1 MCILLNVKKHEKT
14 FALNV
19 DIFKK
24 KTSLS
29 AKLIAAFMAAILGSV
44 LICALLTHSKVE
56 SVLNSNMQ
64 LTSEQTLNS
73 AMTSLQ
79 TYEKTIS
86 IPVDLLTRKDSI
98 KQLLLE
104 PENYDKYIDNVN
116 DELVAACKV
125 VNGSVRAY
133 YALNDG
139 RTITGWVQYEA
150 DGSKTAMNTVE
161 NKDLSGKE
169 WYTACQGRKAKV
181 NSIFSYITAPYVDEE
196 TGEQIITVCQE
207 VKYKD
212 VVQGVV
218 AMDIDASALADYV
231 ENIRL
236 LNTGF
241 VMLVDEQGNIVVDS
255 ESNTFADGTVADLEF
270 FAPLTEELD
279 KLEEQK
285 AQLEENEDPAAD
297 DIVLQ
302 ASYTMRAE
310 GRDCAITAMT
320 DRITG
325 WRLLGC
331 ISDQENQKNLIN
343 INIGTLMAGVI
354 GLIFGCVIAVLTAL
368 SFNREI
374 KKLQNATHRVAG
386 GDFSEKIKVTRSDEF
401 GVLETNF
408 NGMMD
413 DVSELIHAVEDKSNH
428 ILEVAG
434 GISEVAGNTKT
445 TIEQVTQAI
454 DSVAQG
460 AVKQAESTQEA
471 NTEVEHLKNSLD
483 ETKEYVSGMNGM
495 TEKANEVSTEGIESV
510 KDLIEKSGKTAEKSK
525 VSLEVMNEMVESI
538 DKIFYISDTIA
549 DITSQTNLLSLNA
562 SIEAARAGEMGK
574 GFAVV
579 ADEIRKLADESKES
593 TDEIK
598 KIITEIT
605 EKSKLVESTMQENE
619 VLQTEQQEA
628 INRTEEIFGEIMKQ
642 IEMLGSGMERIN
654 ALNDTMSA
662 NKDLVVD
669 KMGTIAS
676 VSEQSAAATEEVN
689 ASTEQVN
696 VTMEEISE
704 HTETLQAIA
713 KDLMETI
720 NRFKLA

>member
-1 MCILLNVKKHEKT
+1 M
-14 FALNV
+14 
-19 DIFKK
+19 KK

-413 DVSELIHAVEDKSNH
+413 DVSGLIHAVEDKSNH

-689 ASTEQVN
+689 ASTE
-696 VTMEEISE
+696 
-704 HTETLQAIA
+704 
-713 KDLMETI
+713 
-720 NRFKLA
+720 

>member
-1 MCILLNVKKHEKT
+1 M
-14 FALNV
+14 
-19 DIFKK
+19 KK

-181 NSIFSYITAPYVDEE
+181 NSIFSYITQPYEDPQ
-196 TGEQIITVCQE
+196 TGGQIFTVAQE

-212 VVQGVV
+212 VLMGVV
-218 AMDIDASALADYV
+218 AMDIDAAQLENYIR
-231 ENIRL
+231 NIRI

-241 VMLVDEQGNIVVDS
+241 AMLIDADGNIVIDS
-255 ESNTFADGTVADLEF
+255 DKNTFADGNVTGLEF
-270 FAPLTEELD
+270 WTPISGEL
-279 KLEEQK
+279 KSLEEQK
-285 AQLEENEDPAAD
+285 SALEEAGDESAS
-297 DIVLQ
+297 DITLESV
-302 ASYTMRAE
+302 YTMRAD
-310 GRDCAITAMT
+310 GMDCAVTAMT
-320 DRITG
+320 DQVTG
-325 WRLLGC
+325 WILLGC
-331 ISDQENQKNLIN
+331 ISDVENTGNLAKIN
-343 INIGTLMAGVI
+343 GALVFAGAFGVI
-354 GLIFGCVIAVLTAL
+354 FGIVIALITAYSL
-368 SFNREI
+368 VREI
-374 KKLQNATHRVAG
+374 KKIERATAAVAE
-386 GDFSEKIKVTRSDEF
+386 GDFTQTIAVTRGDEF
-401 GVLETNF
+401 GALETHF
-408 NGMMD
+408 NDMVK
-413 DVSELIHAVEDKSNH
+413 DVSTVIREVEDKSRH
-428 ILEVAG
+428 ILETSDH
-434 GISEVAGNTKT
+434 ISEIAGDTRSTMGQVA
-445 TIEQVTQAI
+445 EAI
-454 DSVAQG
+454 SSVADG

-471 NTEVEHLKNSLD
+471 SSEVDNLKNSLESSRD
-483 ETKEYVSGMNGM
+483 CVSEINQM
-495 TEKANEVSTEGIESV
+495 TEETNRISSEGLGSV
-510 KDLIEKSGKTAEKSK
+510 KDLIEKSQKTVEKSSM
-525 VSLEVMNEMVESI
+525 SLAVMNEMIASI
-538 DKIFYISDTIA
+538 DKIFYISDAIA
-549 DITSQTNLLSLNA
+549 DITAQTNLLSLNA

-605 EKSKLVESTMQENE
+605 DKSKQVEETMQENE
-619 VLQTEQQEA
+619 ELQSEQQKA
-628 INRTEEIFGEIMKQ
+628 IERTEEVFRQIITQ
-642 IEMLGSGMERIN
+642 IEQLNAGMENIN
-654 ALNDTMSA
+654 RLNADMSS
-662 NKDLVVD
+662 NKDTVVSR
-669 KMGTIAS
+669 MEAIAS

-689 ASTEQVN
+689 ASTDQVN
-696 VTMEEISE
+696 TTMADI
-704 HTETLQAIA
+704 TDYTKTLQNIA
-713 KDLMETI
+713 QDLEQTIEKFRLMEI
-720 NRFKLA
+720 

>member
-1 MCILLNVKKHEKT
+1 M
-14 FALNV
+14 
-19 DIFKK
+19 KK

-413 DVSELIHAVEDKSNH
+413 DVSGLIHAVEDKSNH
-428 ILEVAG
+428 IFEVAG

-720 NRFKLA
+720 NRFRLA

>member
-1 MCILLNVKKHEKT
+1 
-14 FALNV
+14 
-19 DIFKK
+19 
-24 KTSLS
+24 
-29 AKLIAAFMAAILGSV
+29 
-44 LICALLTHSKVE
+44 
-56 SVLNSNMQ
+56 
-64 LTSEQTLNS
+64 
-73 AMTSLQ
+73 
-79 TYEKTIS
+79 
-86 IPVDLLTRKDSI
+86 
-98 KQLLLE
+98 
-104 PENYDKYIDNVN
+104 
-116 DELVAACKV
+116 
-125 VNGSVRAY
+125 
-133 YALNDG
+133 
-139 RTITGWVQYEA
+139 
-150 DGSKTAMNTVE
+150 MNTVE

>member
-1 MCILLNVKKHEKT
+1 M
-14 FALNV
+14 
-19 DIFKK
+19 KK

-676 VSEQSAAATEEVN
+676 VSEQSATATEEVN

>member
-1 MCILLNVKKHEKT
+1 M
-14 FALNV
+14 
-19 DIFKK
+19 KK

-413 DVSELIHAVEDKSNH
+413 DVSGLIHAVEDKSNH

-669 KMGTIAS
+669 
-676 VSEQSAAATEEVN
+676 
-689 ASTEQVN
+689 
-696 VTMEEISE
+696 
-704 HTETLQAIA
+704 
-713 KDLMETI
+713 
-720 NRFKLA
+720 

>member
-1 MCILLNVKKHEKT
+1 M
-14 FALNV
+14 
-19 DIFKK
+19 KK

-471 NTEVEHLKNSLD
+471 NTEVENLKNSLD

>member
-1 MCILLNVKKHEKT
+1 M
-14 FALNV
+14 
-19 DIFKK
+19 KK

-413 DVSELIHAVEDKSNH
+413 DVSGLIHAVEDKSNH

-598 KIITEIT
+598 KNITEIT

>member
-1 MCILLNVKKHEKT
+1 M
-14 FALNV
+14 
-19 DIFKK
+19 KK

-343 INIGTLMAGVI
+343 INIGTLMVGVI

-413 DVSELIHAVEDKSNH
+413 DVSGLIHAVEDKSNH

>member
-1 MCILLNVKKHEKT
+1 M
-14 FALNV
+14 
-19 DIFKK
+19 KK

-169 WYTACQGRKAKV
+169 WYTAYQGRKAKV

>member
-1 MCILLNVKKHEKT
+1 M
-14 FALNV
+14 
-19 DIFKK
+19 KK

-413 DVSELIHAVEDKSNH
+413 DVSGLIHAVEDKSNH

-605 EKSKLVESTMQENE
+605 EKSKLVESTMHENE

-642 IEMLGSGMERIN
+642 IEMLDSGMERIN

>member
-1 MCILLNVKKHEKT
+1 M
-14 FALNV
+14 
-19 DIFKK
+19 KK

-343 INIGTLMAGVI
+343 INIGTLMAGAI

-413 DVSELIHAVEDKSNH
+413 DVSGLIHAVEDKSNH

>member
-1 MCILLNVKKHEKT
+1 M
-14 FALNV
+14 
-19 DIFKK
+19 KK

-413 DVSELIHAVEDKSNH
+413 DVSGLIHAVEDKSNH

-495 TEKANEVSTEGIESV
+495 TEKANEVSIEGIESV

>member
-1 MCILLNVKKHEKT
+1 M
-14 FALNV
+14 
-19 DIFKK
+19 KK

-29 AKLIAAFMAAILGSV
+29 VKLIAAFMVAILGSV
-44 LICALLTHSKVE
+44 LICALLTHSKVK

-64 LTSEQTLNS
+64 LTSEQTLSS

-86 IPVDLLTRKDSI
+86 LPVDLLTRKDSI
-98 KQLLLE
+98 KQLLIE

-139 RTITGWVQYEA
+139 RTITGWVKYEA

-181 NSIFSYITAPYVDEE
+181 NSIFSYITAPYTDEE

-218 AMDIDASALADYV
+218 AMDIEASALADYV

-241 VMLVDEQGNIVVDS
+241 VMLVDEQGNIMVDS

-279 KLEEQK
+279 NLEEQK
-285 AQLEENEDPAAD
+285 AQLEESEDPAAD

-302 ASYTMRAE
+302 ASYNMRAE
-310 GRDCAITAMT
+310 GRNCAITAMT
-320 DRITG
+320 DRVTG
-325 WRLLGC
+325 WRMIGC

-343 INIGTLMAGVI
+343 INIGTLAAGMI
-354 GLIFGCVIAVLTAL
+354 GLVFGCVIAVVTAF

-413 DVSELIHAVEDKSNH
+413 DVSGLIHAVEDKSNH

-471 NTEVEHLKNSLD
+471 NTQVEHLKNSLD

-605 EKSKLVESTMQENE
+605 EKSKLVEATMQENE
-619 VLQTEQQEA
+619 VLQSEQQEA

-654 ALNDTMSA
+654 TLNENMSA

-696 VTMEEISE
+696 VTMAEISE
-704 HTETLQAIA
+704 HTGTLQAIV

-720 NRFKLA
+720 NRFKLS

>member
-1 MCILLNVKKHEKT
+1 M
-14 FALNV
+14 
-19 DIFKK
+19 KK

-29 AKLIAAFMAAILGSV
+29 VKLIAAFMVAILGSV
-44 LICALLTHSKVE
+44 LICALLTHSKVK

-64 LTSEQTLNS
+64 LTSEQTLSS

-86 IPVDLLTRKDSI
+86 LPVDLLTRKDSI
-98 KQLLLE
+98 KQLLIE

-139 RTITGWVQYEA
+139 RTITGWVKYEA

-181 NSIFSYITAPYVDEE
+181 NSIFSYITAPYTDEE

-218 AMDIDASALADYV
+218 AMDIEASALADYV

-241 VMLVDEQGNIVVDS
+241 VMLVDEQGNIMVDS

-279 KLEEQK
+279 NLEEQK
-285 AQLEENEDPAAD
+285 AQLEESEDPAAD

-302 ASYTMRAE
+302 ASYNMRAE
-310 GRDCAITAMT
+310 GRNCAITAMT
-320 DRITG
+320 DRVTG
-325 WRLLGC
+325 WRMIGC

-343 INIGTLMAGVI
+343 INIGTLAAGMI
-354 GLIFGCVIAVLTAL
+354 GLVFGCVIAVVTAF

-386 GDFSEKIKVTRSDEF
+386 GDFSEKIKVTRNDEF

-413 DVSELIHAVEDKSNH
+413 DVSGLIHAVEDKSNH

-471 NTEVEHLKNSLD
+471 NTQVEHLKNSLD

-495 TEKANEVSTEGIESV
+495 TEKANEVSTEGIKSV

-605 EKSKLVESTMQENE
+605 EKSKLVEATMQENE
-619 VLQTEQQEA
+619 VLQSEQQEA

-654 ALNDTMSA
+654 TLNENMSA

-696 VTMEEISE
+696 VTMAEISE
-704 HTETLQAIA
+704 HTGTLQAIA

-720 NRFKLA
+720 NRFKLS

>member
-1 MCILLNVKKHEKT
+1 M
-14 FALNV
+14 
-19 DIFKK
+19 KK

-386 GDFSEKIKVTRSDEF
+386 GDFSENIKVTRSDEF

-413 DVSELIHAVEDKSNH
+413 DVSGLIHAVEDKSNH

>member
-1 MCILLNVKKHEKT
+1 M
-14 FALNV
+14 
-19 DIFKK
+19 KK

-29 AKLIAAFMAAILGSV
+29 VKLIAAFMVAILGSV
-44 LICALLTHSKVE
+44 LICALLTHSKVK

-64 LTSEQTLNS
+64 LTSEQTLSS

-86 IPVDLLTRKDSI
+86 LPVDLLTRKDSI
-98 KQLLLE
+98 KQLLIE

-139 RTITGWVQYEA
+139 RTITGWVKYEA

-181 NSIFSYITAPYVDEE
+181 NSIFSYITAPYTDEE

-218 AMDIDASALADYV
+218 AMDIEASALADYV

-241 VMLVDEQGNIVVDS
+241 VMLVDEQGNIMVDS

-279 KLEEQK
+279 NLEEQK
-285 AQLEENEDPAAD
+285 AQLEESEDPVAD

-302 ASYTMRAE
+302 ASYNMRAE
-310 GRDCAITAMT
+310 GRNCAITAMT
-320 DRITG
+320 DRVTG
-325 WRLLGC
+325 WRMIGC
-331 ISDQENQKNLIN
+331 INDQENQKNLIN
-343 INIGTLMAGVI
+343 INIGTLAAGMI
-354 GLIFGCVIAVLTAL
+354 GLVFGCVIAVVTAF

-413 DVSELIHAVEDKSNH
+413 DVSGLIHAVEDKSNH

-471 NTEVEHLKNSLD
+471 NTQVEHLKNSLD

-605 EKSKLVESTMQENE
+605 EKSKLVEATMQENE
-619 VLQTEQQEA
+619 VLQSEQQEA

-654 ALNDTMSA
+654 TLNENMSA

-696 VTMEEISE
+696 VTMAEISE
-704 HTETLQAIA
+704 HTGTLQAIA

-720 NRFKLA
+720 NRFKLS

>member
-1 MCILLNVKKHEKT
+1 M
-14 FALNV
+14 
-19 DIFKK
+19 KK

-29 AKLIAAFMAAILGSV
+29 VKLIAAFMVAILGSV
-44 LICALLTHSKVE
+44 LICALLTHSKVK

-64 LTSEQTLNS
+64 LTSEQTLSS

-86 IPVDLLTRKDSI
+86 LPVDLLTRKDSI
-98 KQLLLE
+98 KQLLIE

-139 RTITGWVQYEA
+139 RTITGWVKYEA

-181 NSIFSYITAPYVDEE
+181 NSIFSYITAPYTDEE

-218 AMDIDASALADYV
+218 AMDIEASALADYV

-241 VMLVDEQGNIVVDS
+241 VMLVDEQGNIMVDS

-279 KLEEQK
+279 NLEEQK
-285 AQLEENEDPAAD
+285 AQLEESEDPAAD

-302 ASYTMRAE
+302 ASYNMRAE
-310 GRDCAITAMT
+310 GRNCAITAMT
-320 DRITG
+320 DRVTG
-325 WRLLGC
+325 WRMIGC

-343 INIGTLMAGVI
+343 INIGTLAAGMI
-354 GLIFGCVIAVLTAL
+354 GLVFGCVIAVVTAF

-413 DVSELIHAVEDKSNH
+413 DVSGLIHAVEDKSNH

-434 GISEVAGNTKT
+434 GISEVAGNTKM

-471 NTEVEHLKNSLD
+471 NTQVEHLKNSLD

-605 EKSKLVESTMQENE
+605 EKSKLVEATMQENE
-619 VLQTEQQEA
+619 VLQSEQQEA

-654 ALNDTMSA
+654 TLNENMSA

-696 VTMEEISE
+696 VTMAEISE
-704 HTETLQAIA
+704 HTGTLQAIA

-720 NRFKLA
+720 NRFKLS

>member
-1 MCILLNVKKHEKT
+1 M
-14 FALNV
+14 
-19 DIFKK
+19 KK

-413 DVSELIHAVEDKSNH
+413 DVSGLIHAVEDKSNH

-704 HTETLQAIA
+704 HTETPQAIA

>member
-1 MCILLNVKKHEKT
+1 M
-14 FALNV
+14 
-19 DIFKK
+19 KK

-29 AKLIAAFMAAILGSV
+29 VKLIAAFMVAILGSV
-44 LICALLTHSKVE
+44 LICALLTHSKVK

-64 LTSEQTLNS
+64 LTSEQTLSS

-86 IPVDLLTRKDSI
+86 LPVDLLTRKDSI
-98 KQLLLE
+98 KQLLIE

-139 RTITGWVQYEA
+139 RTITGWVKYEA

-181 NSIFSYITAPYVDEE
+181 NSIFSYITAPYTDEE
-196 TGEQIITVCQE
+196 TGDQIITVCQE

-218 AMDIDASALADYV
+218 AMDIEASALADYV

-241 VMLVDEQGNIVVDS
+241 VMLVDEQGNIMVDS

-279 KLEEQK
+279 NLEEQK
-285 AQLEENEDPAAD
+285 AQLEESEDPAAD

-302 ASYTMRAE
+302 ASYNMRAE
-310 GRDCAITAMT
+310 GRNCAITAMT
-320 DRITG
+320 DRVTG
-325 WRLLGC
+325 WRMIGC

-343 INIGTLMAGVI
+343 INIGTLAAGMI
-354 GLIFGCVIAVLTAL
+354 GLVFGCVIAVVTAF

-413 DVSELIHAVEDKSNH
+413 DVSGLIHAVEDKSNH

-471 NTEVEHLKNSLD
+471 NTQVEHLKNSLD

-605 EKSKLVESTMQENE
+605 EKSKLVEATMQENE
-619 VLQTEQQEA
+619 VLQSEQQEA

-654 ALNDTMSA
+654 TLNENMSA

-696 VTMEEISE
+696 VTMAEISE
-704 HTETLQAIA
+704 HTGTLQAIA

-720 NRFKLA
+720 NRFKLS

>member
-1 MCILLNVKKHEKT
+1 M
-14 FALNV
+14 
-19 DIFKK
+19 KK

-181 NSIFSYITAPYVDEE
+181 NSIFSYITAPYVNEE

>member
-1 MCILLNVKKHEKT
+1 M
-14 FALNV
+14 
-19 DIFKK
+19 KK

-29 AKLIAAFMAAILGSV
+29 VKLIAAFMVAILGSV
-44 LICALLTHSKVE
+44 LICALLTHSKVK

-64 LTSEQTLNS
+64 LTSEQTLSS

-86 IPVDLLTRKDSI
+86 LPVDLLTRKDSI
-98 KQLLLE
+98 KQLLIE

-125 VNGSVRAY
+125 VKGSVRAY

-139 RTITGWVQYEA
+139 RTITGWVKYEA

-181 NSIFSYITAPYVDEE
+181 NSIFSYITAPYTDEE

-218 AMDIDASALADYV
+218 AMDIEASALADYV

-241 VMLVDEQGNIVVDS
+241 VMLVDEQGNIMVDS

-279 KLEEQK
+279 NLEEQK
-285 AQLEENEDPAAD
+285 AQLEESEDPAAD

-302 ASYTMRAE
+302 ASYNMRAE
-310 GRDCAITAMT
+310 GRNCAITAMT
-320 DRITG
+320 DRVTG
-325 WRLLGC
+325 WRMIGC
-331 ISDQENQKNLIN
+331 INDQENQKNLIN
-343 INIGTLMAGVI
+343 INIGTLAAGMI
-354 GLIFGCVIAVLTAL
+354 GLVFGCVIAVVTAF

-413 DVSELIHAVEDKSNH
+413 DVSGLIHAVEDKSNH

-471 NTEVEHLKNSLD
+471 NTQVEHLKNSLD

-605 EKSKLVESTMQENE
+605 EKSKLVEATMQENE
-619 VLQTEQQEA
+619 VLQSEQQEA

-654 ALNDTMSA
+654 TLNENMSA

-696 VTMEEISE
+696 VTMAEISE
-704 HTETLQAIA
+704 HTGTLQAIA

-720 NRFKLA
+720 NRFKLS

>member
-1 MCILLNVKKHEKT
+1 M
-14 FALNV
+14 
-19 DIFKK
+19 KK

-413 DVSELIHAVEDKSNH
+413 DVSGLIHAVEDKSNH

-434 GISEVAGNTKT
+434 GISEVAGNIKT

>member
-1 MCILLNVKKHEKT
+1 M
-14 FALNV
+14 
-19 DIFKK
+19 KK

-413 DVSELIHAVEDKSNH
+413 DVSGLIHAVEDKSNH

-510 KDLIEKSGKTAEKSK
+510 KDLIGKSGKTAEKSK

>member
-1 MCILLNVKKHEKT
+1 M
-14 FALNV
+14 
-19 DIFKK
+19 KK

-413 DVSELIHAVEDKSNH
+413 DVSGRIHAVEDKSNH

-720 NRFKLA
+720 NRFRLA

>member
-1 MCILLNVKKHEKT
+1 M
-14 FALNV
+14 
-19 DIFKK
+19 KK

-212 VVQGVV
+212 VVKGVV

-413 DVSELIHAVEDKSNH
+413 DVSGLIHAVEDKSNH

-654 ALNDTMSA
+654 ALNDNMSA

>member
-1 MCILLNVKKHEKT
+1 M
-14 FALNV
+14 
-19 DIFKK
+19 KK

-413 DVSELIHAVEDKSNH
+413 DVSGLIHAVEDKSNH

-676 VSEQSAAATEEVN
+676 VSEQSAVATEEVN

>member
-1 MCILLNVKKHEKT
+1 M
-14 FALNV
+14 
-19 DIFKK
+19 KK

-413 DVSELIHAVEDKSNH
+413 DVSGLIHAVEDKSNH

-676 VSEQSAAATEEVN
+676 VSEQSEAANEEVN
-689 ASTEQVN
+689 AYTEHVN

>member
-1 MCILLNVKKHEKT
+1 M
-14 FALNV
+14 
-19 DIFKK
+19 KK

-413 DVSELIHAVEDKSNH
+413 DVSGLIHAVEDKSNH

-628 INRTEEIFGEIMKQ
+628 INLTEEIFGEIMKQ

>member
-1 MCILLNVKKHEKT
+1 M
-14 FALNV
+14 
-19 DIFKK
+19 KK
-24 KTSLS
+24 KISLS
-29 AKLIAAFMAAILGSV
+29 VKLIAAFMVAILGSV
-44 LICALLTHSKVE
+44 LICALLTHSKVK

-64 LTSEQTLNS
+64 LTSEQTLSS

-86 IPVDLLTRKDSI
+86 LPVDLLTRKDSI
-98 KQLLLE
+98 KQLLIE

-139 RTITGWVQYEA
+139 RTITGWVKYEA

-181 NSIFSYITAPYVDEE
+181 NSIFSYITAPYTDEE

-218 AMDIDASALADYV
+218 AMDIEASALADYV

-241 VMLVDEQGNIVVDS
+241 VMLVDEQGNIMVDS

-279 KLEEQK
+279 NLEEQK
-285 AQLEENEDPAAD
+285 AQLEESEDPAAD

-302 ASYTMRAE
+302 ASYNMRAE
-310 GRDCAITAMT
+310 GRNCAITAMT
-320 DRITG
+320 DRVTG
-325 WRLLGC
+325 WRMIGC
-331 ISDQENQKNLIN
+331 INDQENQKNLIN
-343 INIGTLMAGVI
+343 INIGTLAAGMI
-354 GLIFGCVIAVLTAL
+354 GLVFGCVIAVVTAF

-413 DVSELIHAVEDKSNH
+413 DVSGLIHAVEDKSNH

-471 NTEVEHLKNSLD
+471 NTQVEHLKNSLD

>member
-1 MCILLNVKKHEKT
+1 M
-14 FALNV
+14 
-19 DIFKK
+19 KK

-413 DVSELIHAVEDKSNH
+413 DVSGLIHAVEDKSNH

-460 AVKQAESTQEA
+460 VVKQAESTQEA

>member
-1 MCILLNVKKHEKT
+1 M
-14 FALNV
+14 
-19 DIFKK
+19 KK

-133 YALNDG
+133 YALNDD

-413 DVSELIHAVEDKSNH
+413 DVSGLIHAVEDKSNH

-654 ALNDTMSA
+654 SLNDTMSA

-720 NRFKLA
+720 NRFRLA

>member
-1 MCILLNVKKHEKT
+1 M
-14 FALNV
+14 
-19 DIFKK
+19 KK

-29 AKLIAAFMAAILGSV
+29 VKLIAAFMVAILGSV
-44 LICALLTHSKVE
+44 LICALLTHSKVK

-64 LTSEQTLNS
+64 LTSEQTLSS

-86 IPVDLLTRKDSI
+86 LPVDLLTRKDSI
-98 KQLLLE
+98 KQLLIE

-139 RTITGWVQYEA
+139 RTITGWVKYEA

-181 NSIFSYITAPYVDEE
+181 NSIFSYITAPYTDEE

-218 AMDIDASALADYV
+218 AMDIEASALADYV

-241 VMLVDEQGNIVVDS
+241 VMLVDEQGNIMVDS

-279 KLEEQK
+279 NLEEQK
-285 AQLEENEDPAAD
+285 AQLEESEDPAAD

-302 ASYTMRAE
+302 ASYNMRAE
-310 GRDCAITAMT
+310 GRNCAITAMT
-320 DRITG
+320 DRVTG
-325 WRLLGC
+325 WRMIGC
-331 ISDQENQKNLIN
+331 INDQENQKNLIN
-343 INIGTLMAGVI
+343 INIGTLAAGMI
-354 GLIFGCVIAVLTAL
+354 GLVFGCVIAVVTAF

-413 DVSELIHAVEDKSNH
+413 DVSGLIHAVEDKSNH

-471 NTEVEHLKNSLD
+471 NTQVEHLKNSLD

-510 KDLIEKSGKTAEKSK
+510 KDLIEKTGKTAEKSK
-525 VSLEVMNEMVESI
+525 LSLEVMNEMVESI

-605 EKSKLVESTMQENE
+605 EKSKLVEATMQENE
-619 VLQTEQQEA
+619 VLQSEQQEA

-654 ALNDTMSA
+654 TLNENMSA

-696 VTMEEISE
+696 VTMAEISE
-704 HTETLQAIA
+704 HTGTLQAIA

-720 NRFKLA
+720 NRFKLS

>member
-1 MCILLNVKKHEKT
+1 M
-14 FALNV
+14 
-19 DIFKK
+19 KK

-285 AQLEENEDPAAD
+285 AQMEENEDPAAD

-413 DVSELIHAVEDKSNH
+413 DVSGLIHAVEDKSNH

>member
-1 MCILLNVKKHEKT
+1 M
-14 FALNV
+14 
-19 DIFKK
+19 KK

-181 NSIFSYITAPYVDEE
+181 ISIFSYITAPYVDEE

>member
-1 MCILLNVKKHEKT
+1 M
-14 FALNV
+14 
-19 DIFKK
+19 KK

-285 AQLEENEDPAAD
+285 AQLEENADPAAD

-374 KKLQNATHRVAG
+374 KKLQNAGHRVAG

-413 DVSELIHAVEDKSNH
+413 DVSGLIHAVEDKSNH

>member
-1 MCILLNVKKHEKT
+1 MRT
-14 FALNV
+14 
-19 DIFKK
+19 
-24 KTSLS
+24 LS
-29 AKLIAAFMAAILGSV
+29 S
-44 LICALLTHSKVE
+44 C
-56 SVLNSNMQ
+56 
-64 LTSEQTLNS
+64 
-73 AMTSLQ
+73 
-79 TYEKTIS
+79 Y
-86 IPVDLLTRKDSI
+86 P
-98 KQLLLE
+98 
-104 PENYDKYIDNVN
+104 
-116 DELVAACKV
+116 
-125 VNGSVRAY
+125 
-133 YALNDG
+133 
-139 RTITGWVQYEA
+139 
-150 DGSKTAMNTVE
+150 
-161 NKDLSGKE
+161 
-169 WYTACQGRKAKV
+169 
-181 NSIFSYITAPYVDEE
+181 APYVDEE

-413 DVSELIHAVEDKSNH
+413 DVSGLIHAVEDKSNH